1 MNTEKK
7 LAISFFALCQATAIV
22 MDKLKGT
29 KIYKQ
34 ALKNRCNTLMK
45 ECEKEID
52 NLYEKGKLDSQ
63 TEEYFHKTTSMV
75 ETMVDVIENKDL
87 DIFINLLKDYR
98 NGEIMIL
105 PDNKHQ
111 KIASQLERV

>member
-1 MNTEKK
+1 MNNKIK
-7 LAISFFALCQATAIV
+7 IAISFFALCQTMILLI
-22 MDKLKGT
+22 DKLQGT
-29 KIYKQ
+29 SMYNHL
-34 ALKNRCNTLMK
+34 LKNLCNKLIK
-45 ECEKEID
+45 LLEKEID
-52 NLYEKGKLDSQ
+52 QFYTVLNKDSEQ
-63 TEEYFHKTTSMV
+63 YFHKTTEMV